1 MRQTTYRGKTIT
13 YDEAIQAME
22 RFDKEFR
29 STFPQHQWVRY
40 AIEYNGQKYPPK
52 AILRLIT
59 GGSVPGGGKPTNSRF
74 EDLGFKV
81 VMLDEPPP
89 PPPSPDAPD
98 EEAIE
103 TALSLEY
110 DLENSLVGNLEQLES
125 GLNLYREDGQVGQQL
140 NAGAAGRIDILATD
154 SNGNLVVIELKAGE
168 ADRQVCGQIQAYMG
182 WVKANL
188 ARNRK
193 VRGII
198 VANEFSERLTY
209 AVNVVPDLVLKRYQI
224 VFKFSDPQ

>member
-1 MRQTTYRGKTIT
+1 MKQTIYRGRTIT

-29 STFPQHQWVRY
+29 PTFPQHQWVRY

-52 AILRLIT
+52 SILRLIT

-81 VMLDEPPP
+81 VMLEEPLRPPP
-89 PPPSPDAPD
+89 TMEGPD

-110 DLENSLVGNLEQLES
+110 DLENSLVANLEQLET
-125 GLNLYREDGQVGQQL
+125 GLKLYRENGVVGQQL
-140 NAGAAGRIDILATD
+140 DAKAAGRIDILATH
-154 SNGNLVVIELKAGE
+154 SSGYLVVIELKAGE

-188 ARNRK
+188 AGHRK
-193 VRGII
+193 VRGVI
-198 VANEFSERLTY
+198 VANEFTERLKY
-209 AVNVVPDLVLKRYQI
+209 AVNVVPDLVLKRY
-224 VFKFSDPQ
+224 